1 MSKNFINRCLI
12 MTLMLVFM
20 TAGMA
25 VAGVGGSDVPT
36 VVSPVIVGQTGVPF
50 SFTITNQSTTPN
62 DVNTVTVTDIYFT
75 PACGSSLTPAIP
87 CPALLQDPAVFA
99 MSATGTGRAGTA
111 CPGTIFTIGAGTV
124 AGEYEFTPL
133 ASVVLGDSDTGGDAA
148 QCTVDFT
155 VDVLSLPT
163 NDSSGAAGMQTSQLA
178 RVETLTDD
186 ETAETG
192 FAAGSSTLT
201 VMAVVE
207 QKVVPTMNEWGM
219 ILFVIL
225 AGIGSIYY
233 LRRKR
238 I

>member
-1 MSKNFINRCLI
+1 MSRKNLTRCMI
-12 MTLMLVFM
+12 MSFMLVFM

-25 VAGVGGSDVPT
+25 FAGVGGGDVPT
-36 VVSPVIVGQTGVPF
+36 VPVNVTVGQTGVPF
-50 SFTITNQSTTPN
+50 SFTIANSSTSPN

-87 CPALLQDPAVFA
+87 CPALLQDPAVFT
-99 MSATGTGRAGTA
+99 MSATGTGQAGTA
-111 CPGTIFTIGAGTV
+111 CAGTIFTIGPGTV

-133 ASVVLGDSDTGGDAA
+133 APVVLGPSNAPGPAA
-148 QCTVDFT
+148 MCTVDFT